1 MNLKELNSHK
11 TFRNLV
17 TFVAV
22 VVAAFMQ
29 ASIIQIF
36 YETVKFVEFR
46 FYWRCDFD

>member
-22 VVAAFMQ
+22 VVAAFIQ
-29 ASIIQIF
+29 ASIIKIF
-36 YETVKFVEFR
+36 MR
-46 FYWRCDFD
+46 P